1 MGVPETR
8 LDGEPLGA
16 GVGTR
21 IRVPLTTQV
30 VVDPEL
36 VAELDRRAA
45 EAAREDRREG
55 RP

>member
-1 MGVPETR
+1 MGSPLVP
-8 LDGEPLGA
+8 

-45 EAAREDRREG
+45 EVAREDRWEG
-55 RP
+55 GP